1 MNFLVTGATGI
12 LAQQVIE
19 GLLAEG
25 HMVNA
30 FSRTY
35 DATPRRPGEAKYRND
50 ELLNF
55 NNHVDAIIH
64 CAFTR
69 SEDPTELST
78 SLQFTHEVAK
88 FCSVQKIPTIINI
101 SSQSVYSDQSHGQ
114 LLDETSAIAPPTRYG
129 LAKFSSELI
138 LSNLRYTN
146 AINIRLGSLIGKG
159 MEARALHR
167 MTLNAWNNNQVTALD
182 GRQFCS
188 LVSVD
193 DAARAVITIA
203 SSPPPSE
210 DVTLNLT
217 SHEKLTLKD
226 IVHQIAST
234 IEKSKDT
241 KVDINFLPAVEK
253 MPASLKVSTSK
264 LERDYGIVIR
274 DSITSTIKEI
284 LSDNAY

>member
-12 LAQQVIE
+12 LAQQLIKD
-19 GLLAEG
+19 LLAEG
-25 HMVNA
+25 HIVNA

-35 DATPRRPGEAKYRND
+35 DATSRRQGETKYQND

-55 NNHVDAIIH
+55 NNQVDAVIH

-88 FCSVQKIPTIINI
+88 LCSAQKIPTIINI

-146 AINIRLGSLIGKG
+146 SINIRLGSLIGKG
-159 MEARALHR
+159 MEVRALHK
-167 MTLNAWNNNQVTALD
+167 MTLNAWNNNQVTVLD

-188 LVSVD
+188 LISVD

-203 SSPPPSE
+203 SAPPPAK
-210 DVTLNLT
+210 DVILNLT
-217 SHEKLTLKD
+217 SHEKFKLKD
-226 IVHQIAST
+226 IAHKIAST
-234 IEKSKDT
+234 IEKNKDI
-241 KVDINFLPAVEK
+241 KVDINHLPAEEK

-274 DSITSTIKEI
+274 DSITNTIKKI